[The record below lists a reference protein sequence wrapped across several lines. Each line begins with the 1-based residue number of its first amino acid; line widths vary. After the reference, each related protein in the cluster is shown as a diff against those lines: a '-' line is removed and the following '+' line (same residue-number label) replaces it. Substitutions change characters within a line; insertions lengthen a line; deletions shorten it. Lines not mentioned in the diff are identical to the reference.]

1 MVQFFA
7 KNLVVKIANFIQST
21 FLHTNLYSF
30 NDKKFM
36 KENSTPFK
44 NSRTSKIVFILS
56 IIASGFWWLAKGINV
71 YSDAIVGAMFE
82 LLWLPV
88 LGMLFLLP
96 IMSLVLLVKERVNLR
111 SLYIYSIL
119 IGMAT
124 IFFMIFGK

>member
-1 MVQFFA
+1 
-7 KNLVVKIANFIQST
+7 
-21 FLHTNLYSF
+21 
-30 NDKKFM
+30 M

-71 YSDAIVGAMFE
+71 YSDAIVGAIFE

-96 IMSLVLLVKERVNLR
+96 IMSLVLLVKERFNLR
-111 SLYIYSIL
+111 SLFIYSIL

>member
-1 MVQFFA
+1 
-7 KNLVVKIANFIQST
+7 
-21 FLHTNLYSF
+21 
-30 NDKKFM
+30 M
-36 KENSTPFK
+36 KENSIPFK
-44 NSRTSKIVFILS
+44 NSSTSKIVFILS
-56 IIASGFWWLAKGINV
+56 ITASGFWWLAKGINV
-71 YSDAIVGAMFE
+71 YNVAIVGAIFE

-96 IMSLVLLVKERVNLR
+96 IISLVLLVKERVHLR

>member
-1 MVQFFA
+1 
-7 KNLVVKIANFIQST
+7 
-21 FLHTNLYSF
+21 
-30 NDKKFM
+30 M
-36 KENSTPFK
+36 KENSIPFK

-56 IIASGFWWLAKGINV
+56 ITASGFWWLAKGINV
-71 YSDAIVGAMFE
+71 YSDAIFGAIFE

>member
-1 MVQFFA
+1 
-7 KNLVVKIANFIQST
+7 
-21 FLHTNLYSF
+21 
-30 NDKKFM
+30 M

-71 YSDAIVGAMFE
+71 YSDAIVGAIFE

-88 LGMLFLLP
+88 LGILILLP
-96 IMSLVLLVKERVNLR
+96 IISLVLLVKERVNLR